1 MMSSKAGPA
10 GERMLWFEVRG
21 SSQRMAE
28 AAEKSRRVAVS
39 QRGVVRD
46 GWDWDGIFGCDYG
59 SGLRCISGTMGC
71 IVWV

>member
-1 MMSSKAGPA
+1 
-10 GERMLWFEVRG
+10 
-21 SSQRMAE
+21 MAE